1 MQGIIYCQ
9 TPEEVIEKVDEVLK
23 NPVGEYEKRRDAIE
37 DNLQR
42 VQQYRHWSNVFLKTY
57 GEELEKI

>member
-1 MQGIIYCQ
+1 MDGIIYCK
-9 TPEEVIEKVDEVLK
+9 TPEEVVEKVDEVLK
-23 NPVGEYEKRRDAIE
+23 DPIGEYEKRRDAIE

-42 VQQYRHWSNVFLKTY
+42 VQQYRHWSNVFLKKY